1 MAKNDLQGALDLVLL
16 KTLSQL
22 GSMHAYGIGMHIE
35 EVSDALL
42 RWKKARY
49 IPRCTA
55 WSRADGCS
63 DVEDAASGLES
74 FLRDARYAVRG
85 FVKSPGFTIVAMLTL
100 ALGIG
105 ANTAVFQI
113 SPVWCC

>member
-1 MAKNDLQGALDLVLL
+1 MAKNDLQGALDLLIL

-22 GSMHAYGIGMHIE
+22 GSMHGYGMAMHIE

-42 RWKKARY
+42 TVEKARY
-49 IPRCTA
+49 IPRCIA
-55 WSRADGCS
+55 WSRADVYM
-63 DVEDAASGLES
+63 DVEDAARGLES
-74 FLRDARYAVRG
+74 ILRDARYAVRG

>member
-1 MAKNDLQGALDLVLL
+1 MA
-16 KTLSQL
+16 
-22 GSMHAYGIGMHIE
+22 MHIE
-35 EVSDALL
+35 EAQTLCSL
-42 RWKKARY
+42 WKMARY
-49 IPRCTA
+49 IPRYTA

>member
-1 MAKNDLQGALDLVLL
+1 MAKNDLQGALDLLIL

-22 GSMHAYGIGMHIE
+22 GSMHGYGIAMHIE
-35 EVSDALL
+35 EVQTLCSL
-42 RWKKARY
+42 WKMACC
-49 IPRCTA
+49 IPHCTA